1 MNESLNTCFASAER
15 EPQSEIMIQ
24 VENLQK
30 QYGVATVLNIPALQ
44 IGAGEMFGLV
54 GNNGAGKT
62 TFFRCLLDLIRPS
75 AGLARSKGEKIQG
88 SEHWKNYT
96 GAYLDEGFLIDYL
109 TVEEYFDFL
118 GKLHGL
124 SKGDIADFMADM
136 SAFFNDEVIG
146 KNKYIRDFSKGNQK
160 KIGIAAALIGNPEVL
175 ILDEPFTNLDPSS
188 QIRLRK
194 MLSELNDRRGVTM
207 LISSH
212 DLMHVTEVCS
222 RIVALQKGIAV
233 HDLQTDENTLKELE
247 AFFAV

>member
-1 MNESLNTCFASAER
+1 MN
-15 EPQSEIMIQ
+15 EIMIQ
-24 VENLQK
+24 AENLQK
-30 QYGVATVLNIPALQ
+30 EYSGITVLNIPALQ
-44 IGAGEMFGLV
+44 IKKGEMWGLV

-62 TFFRCLLDLIRPS
+62 TLFRCLLDLIRPT
-75 AGLARSKGEKIQG
+75 AGLVKSKGEPVQG

-109 TVEEYFDFL
+109 SVEEYFDFL
-118 GKLHGL
+118 GKMHQL
-124 SKGDIADFMADM
+124 SKGDISDFISLM
-136 SAFFNDEVIG
+136 SDFFNDELIG

-160 KIGIAAALIGNPEVL
+160 KIGIAAAMLGNPEIL

-188 QIRLRK
+188 QIRLRR
-194 MLSELNDRRGVTM
+194 MLTEMNQRYGATM

-212 DLMHVTEVCS
+212 DLMHVTEVSS

-233 HDLQTDENTLKELE
+233 HDLQTNENTLRELQ